1 MFGSQGAGF
10 SIVGLRE
17 GRWAGRQKNGK
28 KPDWTELEATVPAAG
43 KLRTSP
49 AGLAPVW
56 KGTIMK
62 TLRLPLLLVSASLA
76 IAPVIASANPATTCA
91 DRTKVLSRLAA
102 DFGETRQSIGL
113 GANNA
118 LIEVFASDQ
127 TGTWTITVTRPNGT
141 TCLIASGQA
150 FEALTEDL
158 AKVLENDV

>member
-10 SIVGLRE
+10 SNVGLRE

-28 KPDWTELEATVPAAG
+28 NPDWTELEATVPAAG

-118 LIEVFASDQ
+118 VIEVFASDQ